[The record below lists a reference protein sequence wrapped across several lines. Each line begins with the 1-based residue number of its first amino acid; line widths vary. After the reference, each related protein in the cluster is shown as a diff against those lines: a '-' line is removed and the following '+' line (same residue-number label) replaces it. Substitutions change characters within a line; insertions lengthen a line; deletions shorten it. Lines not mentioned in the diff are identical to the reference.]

1 LAIHQGK
8 LFHAI
13 GEYGNLIFS
22 KVAASILLNQS
33 NVDTKNK
40 KERAL
45 PRRFMIDLRL
55 VGRNLTRS
63 PPLSRVKFNRKK
75 PYNGH
80 FLFLDVY

>member
-22 KVAASILLNQS
+22 NVAASVLLNQS

-40 KERAL
+40 TGIAL
-45 PRRFMIDLRL
+45 QRRFIVDLRWL
-55 VGRNLTRS
+55 AGT
-63 PPLSRVKFNRKK
+63 
-75 PYNGH
+75 
-80 FLFLDVY
+80 